1 MNLQK
6 LNPWNWFKH
15 EEDQSSY
22 EKYRSNG
29 VLTITIPKQ

>member
-15 EEDQSSY
+15 EEQ
-22 EKYRSNG
+22 G
-29 VLTITIPKQ
+29 VYQETMSGCWQ